1 MAVELRNWKDRPFEY
16 GRADCALFAAACV
29 KTMTGADPAR
39 GLRGYRTESEG
50 LRKVQAKGFASHVA
64 VFEAFL
70 APTDRPRVGDV
81 AIVDLDG
88 QEATGIVQ
96 GRGVYLMSIDHGLVV
111 VPRRW
116 MIRSLAV

>member
-1 MAVELRNWKDRPFEY
+1 
-16 GRADCALFAAACV
+16 
-29 KTMTGADPAR
+29 MTGADPAR